1 MRSSLELLKH
11 SNSINEFSRD
21 LFPSKEWVF
30 LLNNDFLL
38 PLLGGRTFWF
48 PPEQGTGRSKLDW
61 GPGLERSLLLMQW
74 NPYRSHTLFLN
85 ESIAIGKEMWQP
97 NFGWL
102 LTRQSSNSFRS
113 SRNNRKEA
121 KRLRAQRSEREKK
134 DTLLLRVRE
143 SPIILILFPWWVHCM
158 SKQKAQLRG
167 QDNRAKGG
175 LNFPSWNWPRAGS
188 SLEHASYTC
197 AGATVKS
204 PPPNWALVWV

>member
-38 PLLGGRTFWF
+38 PLLGDRTFWF

-74 NPYRSHTLFLN
+74 NPYRSHALFLN
-85 ESIAIGKEMWQP
+85 ESMAIGKEMWQP

-121 KRLRAQRSEREKK
+121 KRLSSEKREREE
-134 DTLLLRVRE
+134 R
-143 SPIILILFPWWVHCM
+143 
-158 SKQKAQLRG
+158 
-167 QDNRAKGG
+167 
-175 LNFPSWNWPRAGS
+175 
-188 SLEHASYTC
+188 Y
-197 AGATVKS
+197 
-204 PPPNWALVWV
+204 PPPEGQRVPDYPYFVPLVGTLYVKTKSSAEGPR